1 MPLRKL
7 FCDVRLFN
15 EDDQAL
21 IRSLPLTYLNGTLTA
36 PAPVSE
42 TLAAHAERRRAAL
55 EFVEAIAKLP
65 PSEQVEAVTAK
76 LNELNGVGVV
86 SLRVQ
91 PFKNA
96 VEEVVLVLH
105 DNLYQSLD
113 ITPLMAFTQLKKL
126 KIFGGLPYRDI
137 SCLQFLPLEELQCN
151 DRILFKNLAS
161 LKKMETLKRVNG
173 QPAKE
178 YLDFVARDGFN
189 HFANLK
195 SPDPEK
201 N

>member
-1 MPLRKL
+1 
-7 FCDVRLFN
+7 
-15 EDDQAL
+15 
-21 IRSLPLTYLNGTLTA
+21 
-36 PAPVSE
+36 
-42 TLAAHAERRRAAL
+42 
-55 EFVEAIAKLP
+55 LP